1 MDEKLIQ
8 EILDVL
14 FSSME
19 DLETRTQA
27 ILQFLEQK
35 GLANQEELAPHLE
48 QAANASNVRWRAA
61 RVRINHL
68 VSGAIKSLEKTAP
81 DQTPAKD
88 VKKPSEPPR
97 DQAKETDSSAD
108 AKRAED
114 QKVSDETAS
123 LEPISAENT
132 NGQKA
137 RDQETH
143 VQKSGDKK
151 SRNDAKPE
159 ENSRPGEGEVKTT
172 SAVNDRIKKEEN
184 ENKQAENAQPSRDSL
199 THAD

>member
-1 MDEKLIQ
+1 MDEELIQ
-8 EILDVL
+8 EILDEL

-68 VSGAIKSLEKTAP
+68 VSGAIKSLERAAP
-81 DQTPAKD
+81 DQTLAKD

-108 AKRAED
+108 AKRSEE
-114 QKVSDETAS
+114 QKATDEQAS
-123 LEPISAENT
+123 PEPISAENP
-132 NGQKA
+132 NRQKA
-137 RDQETH
+137 ADQETQA
-143 VQKSGDKK
+143 QKSGDKK

-159 ENSRPGEGEVKTT
+159 ENSKPGEGDVKTT
-172 SAVNDRIKKEEN
+172 SAVNDRSKKQEN
-184 ENKQAENAQPSRDSL
+184 ENKQAENAKPSRDSL
-199 THAD
+199 AHAD